1 MTWLWITVFIAVC
14 TAFMIAWV
22 WTVERETDR
31 DND

>member
-1 MTWLWITVFIAVC
+1 VFIAVC